1 MGLLL
6 EPFIPLAASGS
17 NAKPKRK
24 VLLATDLTRQIVESM
39 PDDVGSIVVYH
50 PTIFR
55 GLKSITQQDP
65 LQNSILLCASRGI
78 SIYSPHT
85 CLDAAEGGIQ
95 DWLAQ
100 GMGKGKWQPHPQRS
114 RVWELE
120 QPVSLA
126 QAVEKIK
133 ARLGM
138 KTDESFSQQPQMEP
152 GVLVLIRLPFFLA
165 STDAIR
171 VQVRPEGDQDDRHVS
186 RIRWLVPIRLK
197 SRLVVDGRAFAS

>member
-1 MGLLL
+1 MSTSTTNPHSSIAVGLLL
-6 EPFIPLAASGS
+6 EPFIPPAASGS
-17 NAKPKRK
+17 NAKPKLK

-65 LQNSILLCASRGI
+65 LQSCILQCASRGI

-100 GMGKGKWQPHPQRS
+100 GMGKGKWQPHAQRP

-133 ARLGM
+133 SRLGM
-138 KTDESFSQQPQMEP
+138 KTDESPPDS
-152 GVLVLIRLPFFLA
+152 RAAA
-165 STDAIR
+165 SSCWR
-171 VQVRPEGDQDDRHVS
+171 S
-186 RIRWLVPIRLK
+186 RN
-197 SRLVVDGRAFAS
+197 